1 MHGRKKS
8 LASLMAVSFLML
20 AALGC
25 GTYSPV
31 APSNDALL
39 MPGAENPDFA
49 VLLSASKGSDEVL
62 RSAVAS
68 CVISAKDGGVVG
80 NGYFSLYFP
89 PGALEEDTEI
99 SIEMPEFPSAVVRLS
114 PHGIQ
119 FKVPVTLSLD
129 LAMVDPA
136 SVVNHDIVWLNEM
149 SGLWES
155 IGCSIEDGF
164 VKSKLEHFSDYGDNN
179 IGKTPTTP

>member
-39 MPGAENPDFA
+39 MPGAENPNFA
-49 VLLSASKGSDEVL
+49 VLLSASKGSDEVM
-62 RSAVAS
+62 RSAVSS
-68 CVISAKDGGVVG
+68 CVISAEKGGVIG

-119 FKVPVTLSLD
+119 FKMPVILSLD
-129 LAMVDPA
+129 MAMVDPA
-136 SVVNHDIVWLNEM
+136 SIQGHDIVWRNEM

-155 IGCSIEDGF
+155 IGCYIEDGF
-164 VKSKLEHFSDYGDNN
+164 VNSKLEHFSEYGDGH
-179 IGKTPTTP
+179 ITKTPTTP